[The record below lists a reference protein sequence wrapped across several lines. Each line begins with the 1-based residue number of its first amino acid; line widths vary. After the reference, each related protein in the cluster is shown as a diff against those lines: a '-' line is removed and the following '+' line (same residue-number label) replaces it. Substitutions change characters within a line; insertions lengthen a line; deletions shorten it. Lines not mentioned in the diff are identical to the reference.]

1 MTTIAWDGKSIAA
14 DKLCGGR
21 YTVNKIWKLPDG
33 SVIGGAGLYDHI
45 VEVVAW
51 IAEGGNEDKRPK
63 LPESQEEG
71 SDLLLVDA
79 DGKAYWLTWPYLR
92 KVPITEKY
100 EAIGSGSEFA
110 LGAMAMGAS
119 AQRAVQI
126 ASRFDPNTGR
136 GVTVAHVGKQGKK

>member
-1 MTTIAWDGKSIAA
+1 MTTIAFDGKSVAA

-21 YTVNKIWKLPDG
+21 YTVPKLWRLPDG
-33 SVIGGAGLYDHI
+33 SVIGGAGDYDQI

-51 IAEGGNEDKRPK
+51 ISEGAAEDRKPRFPDDREN
-63 LPESQEEG
+63 G
-71 SDLLLVDA
+71 SDILLVES
-79 DGKAYWLTWPYLR
+79 DGKAFWLTWPYLR
-92 KVPITEKY
+92 KVQITEKF

-136 GVTVAHVGKQGKK
+136 GVSVVHLDKRVK